1 MKKTL
6 STVLGIT
13 VLLTTLG
20 VMGAQA
26 EPLRIAYSDW
36 PGWVAWEVAIRKGWF
51 AEAGVDVEFVW
62 FEYVPSMEAFA
73 AAQVDAVC
81 MTNGDAMVTGAAG
94 KRSKAIVINDYSNG
108 NDMIVARA
116 GINSVADL
124 KGRRVGVEVGFVDH
138 LLVLKALEA
147 HGMEESDVTIV
158 NMPTN
163 DTPQALAA
171 GGVDAIAA
179 WNPVSAQTLWQVPG
193 SQAIFSSREVP
204 GLIYDALYVDR
215 ASLARRRAEW
225 LKVVGVW
232 FRIVDFIRDPATQP
246 EALQIMSARVGLE
259 PDRYKK
265 FLDGTHLLDLEGNLR
280 AFRQAPG
287 LESIYGSSE
296 VVNEF
301 NLDKRVYDRSQ
312 KSTAF
317 IEPGLVREVAKLE
330 REQIAAKR

>member
-1 MKKTL
+1 MKKALCTIL
-6 STVLGIT
+6 GIALMAPVLG
-13 VLLTTLG
+13 VA
-20 VMGAQA
+20 GAEA
-26 EPLRIAYSDW
+26 APLRVAYSDW
-36 PGWVAWEVAIRKGWF
+36 PGWVAWEVAVRKGWF

-73 AAQVDAVC
+73 ASQVDAVC

-108 NDMIVARA
+108 NDMIVARS

-138 LLVLKALEA
+138 LLLLKALEA
-147 HGMEESDVTIV
+147 HNMEESDVVVV

-193 SQAIFSSREVP
+193 SRAIFTSAQVP

-215 ASLARRRAEW
+215 ASLVRRRAEW
-225 LKVVGVW
+225 LKVVEVW
-232 FRIVDFIRDPATQP
+232 FRVVDFIRDPATQP
-246 EALQIMSARVGLE
+246 EALQIMSARVGISPDSYKPFLE
-259 PDRYKK
+259 
-265 FLDGTHLLDLEGNLR
+265 GTHLLDLEGNLE
-280 AFRQAPG
+280 AFRRGPG
-287 LESIYGSSE
+287 LDSIYGSSQ
-296 VVNEF
+296 VVNRF
-301 NLDKRVYDRSQ
+301 NLDKRVYERSQ
-312 KSTAF
+312 NAAAF
-317 IEPGLVREVAKLE
+317 IDPSLVREVARKE
-330 REQIAAKR
+330 DGPMAASP